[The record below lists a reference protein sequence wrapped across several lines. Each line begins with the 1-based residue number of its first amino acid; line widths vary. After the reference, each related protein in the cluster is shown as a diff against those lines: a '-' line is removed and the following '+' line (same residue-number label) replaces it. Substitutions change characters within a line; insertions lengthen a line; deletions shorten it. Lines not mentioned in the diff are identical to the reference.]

1 MLHLGPDE
9 LAAHYRKAVRYLGKR
24 DPALKKIMAAVGPCK
39 LQPAPDH
46 FFILARSII
55 SQQISTKA
63 AVSIAGRL
71 IVALGKNK
79 LTPKGILGLSDEQMR
94 MAGLSAAK
102 VRYMRDLAEKVESRA
117 LRLHSLRRME
127 DEEIIEQLIQV
138 KGIGRWTAEMFLMFS
153 LGRPDVLPI
162 DDLGFRAAIKRYY
175 QFEEMPKKQEMID
188 IGERWRPYR
197 SIATWYLWRSLAL
210 PKDEGGDAKS

>member
-9 LAAHYRKAVRYLGKR
+9 LAAHYLKATRHLSKR
-24 DPALKKIMAAVGPCK
+24 DPTLKKMIAAVGPCK

-63 AVSIAGRL
+63 AASITGRL
-71 IVALGKNK
+71 VEALGKSK
-79 LTPKGILGLSDEQMR
+79 LTPKGILNLSDEQMR
-94 MAGLSAAK
+94 AAGLSAAK
-102 VRYMRDLAEKVESRA
+102 VRYLRDLATHVEGRILRLRA
-117 LRLHSLRRME
+117 LRRLE
-127 DEEIIEQLIQV
+127 DEEVIEQLIQV

-162 DDLGFRAAIKRYY
+162 DDLGFRSAVKKHYLLEDLPKRDALI
-175 QFEEMPKKQEMID
+175 ELAEC
-188 IGERWRPYR
+188 WRPYR

-210 PKDEGGDAKS
+210 PQ

>member
-9 LAAHYRKAVRYLGKR
+9 LAAHYRKATRHLAKR
-24 DPALKKIMAAVGPCK
+24 DATLKKMIAAVGPCK

-46 FFILARSII
+46 FRILARSII

-63 AVSIAGRL
+63 AASIADRL
-71 IVALGKNK
+71 MEVLGKSN
-79 LTPKGILGLSDEQMR
+79 LTPKGILNLSDEQMR
-94 MAGLSAAK
+94 AAGLSAAK
-102 VRYMRDLAEKVESRA
+102 VRYLRDLAAHVDGRILRLRA
-117 LRLHSLRRME
+117 LRRLE
-127 DEEIIEQLIQV
+127 DEEVIEQLIQV

-162 DDLGFRAAIKRYY
+162 DDLGFRSAVKRHYLL
-175 QFEEMPKKQEMID
+175 EEMPKRDALIELA
-188 IGERWRPYR
+188 ECWRPYR

-210 PKDEGGDAKS
+210 PQ